1 MIELKNCLDDTIP
14 SQLAVNPF
22 LDLFAHLARCE
33 ANYSRLRKL
42 LRRPRSS
49 EFQSRTVEFANGS
62 ASLRFE
68 HSRISR
74 YTSSIVIRQT
84 SSEALTNLNLKL
96 HVYHD
101 TRAAEVVSYQRHH
114 DFRVLETR
122 PAPPRTQRFEKIEMN
137 RFLTELLDHCL
148 TFGTA
153 LQTESTTAEE
163 QGSSV

>member
-1 MIELKNCLDDTIP
+1 MIKVKDCLEDALP
-14 SQLAVNPF
+14 SHLAVNPF
-22 LDLFAHLARCE
+22 LDLFSHLARCE

-42 LRRPRSS
+42 LREPRSR
-49 EFQSRTVEFANGS
+49 EFQSRTVEFTNGS
-62 ASLRFE
+62 SALRFE

-74 YTSSIVIRQT
+74 YTSSVVIRQT
-84 SSEALTNLNLKL
+84 STEQLTNLNLKL

-101 TRAAEVVSYQRHH
+101 TQAAEVVSYQRHH

-153 LQTESTTAEE
+153 IQTESSTAEE

>member
-1 MIELKNCLDDTIP
+1 MIKLKDCIDDSLP
-14 SQLAVNPF
+14 PQLAVNPF

-42 LRRPRSS
+42 LRRSRSS

-74 YTSSIVIRQT
+74 YTSSVVIRQT
-84 SSEALTNLNLKL
+84 STETLTNLNLKL

-101 TRAAEVVSYQRHH
+101 TKAAEVVSYQRHH

-148 TFGTA
+148 TFGTGM
-153 LQTESTTAEE
+153 QTESTTAEE

>member
-1 MIELKNCLDDTIP
+1 MIKLKDCLEYALP
-14 SQLAVNPF
+14 SHLAVNPF

-42 LRRPRSS
+42 LRPPRSS
-49 EFQSRTVEFANGS
+49 EFQSRTVEFPNGS
-62 ASLRFE
+62 SSLRFE
-68 HSRISR
+68 HSRVSR
-74 YTSSIVIRQT
+74 YTSSVVIRQT
-84 SSEALTNLNLKL
+84 STETLTNLNLKL

-148 TFGTA
+148 TFGSA
-153 LQTESTTAEE
+153 MQTESTTTEE